1 MPAGIFVLGI
11 GTLAHGLAPRFAV
24 AVAYGLVAWS
34 FLLEI
39 VGASLGLNHWLLDT
53 SVLHHIARAP
63 AAPVEWDMAAILTAI
78 GIAAALAGTRAF
90 THRDIKG
97 A

>member
-1 MPAGIFVLGI
+1 MTA
-11 GTLAHGLAPRFAV
+11 
-24 AVAYGLVAWS
+24 AYAIIAWS
-34 FLLEI
+34 FLVEI
-39 VGASLGLNHWLLDT
+39 IGANLGVSRWLLDT